1 MGLVMASPAKI
12 LLLMICVAAL
22 MSYFGDKFIMVT
34 DNIGAEKAQNK
45 TGQGAVYKQVYM
57 TDSGGDIRIPM
68 SRDGHYWVT
77 LDVNGTPLRFMVDTG
92 ASHMVL
98 SYEAAASVGLDP
110 QNLPFNR
117 AVRTANGVGYQ
128 AVVKLDRVNL
138 DSIEVSGIY
147 ASITEPGRM
156 EISLL
161 GMNFLNKLS
170 GFTVE
175 GKELILKP

>member
-1 MGLVMASPAKI
+1 MANLAKI
-12 LLLMICVAAL
+12 LLLMLCIAAF
-22 MSYFGDKFIMVT
+22 MSYFGDKFIILA
-34 DNIGAEKAQNK
+34 DNINMEQTQNN
-45 TGQGAVYKQVYM
+45 TGQASVYKQVYM

-77 LDVNGTPLRFMVDTG
+77 LEVNGTPLRFMVDTG

-98 SYEAAASVGLDP
+98 SYGAAVSAGLDP

-117 AVRTANGVGYQ
+117 AVRTANGIGYQ

-147 ASITEPGRM
+147 ASITEPDRM

-175 GKELILKP
+175 NKELILKP